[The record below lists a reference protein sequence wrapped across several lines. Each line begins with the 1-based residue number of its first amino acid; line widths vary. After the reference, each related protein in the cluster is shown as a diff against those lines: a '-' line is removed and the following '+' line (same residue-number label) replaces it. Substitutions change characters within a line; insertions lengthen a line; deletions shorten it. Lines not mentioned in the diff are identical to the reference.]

1 MRSISSAAA
10 ARMAGFDN
18 LSLDLIYGLPGQT
31 MEDWQRTLADA
42 VALGLISGASNGGQ
56 TYLEP
61 QGSAT
66 REQVATI
73 LMEFCKNVKK

>member
-1 MRSISSAAA
+1 MNHR
-10 ARMAGFDN
+10 AGCGGGREPVTVT
-18 LSLDLIYGLPGQT
+18 IWHVYGG
-31 MEDWQRTLADA
+31 E
-42 VALGLISGASNGGQ
+42 
-56 TYLEP
+56 TYLNP

>member
-31 MEDWQRTLADA
+31 L
-42 VALGLISGASNGGQ
+42 
-56 TYLEP
+56 
-61 QGSAT
+61 
-66 REQVATI
+66 
-73 LMEFCKNVKK
+73 

>member
-1 MRSISSAAA
+1 MSGISRLTTPCAGSITCRSRRWPTRTRSCCGGGREPVTVTIWHV
-10 ARMAGFDN
+10 
-18 LSLDLIYGLPGQT
+18 YGG
-31 MEDWQRTLADA
+31 E
-42 VALGLISGASNGGQ
+42 
-56 TYLEP
+56 TYLNP